1 VNAPCADCEI
11 VFCRVNLCL
20 EELYLL
26 GNPCCE
32 FDGYRF
38 FVIGTL
44 PQLKKL
50 DGNEVTAT
58 ERILARQQL
67 KEIRERLVVAAKER
81 VRQMGGNPDL
91 VDAPEVEEEQV
102 GNVTR
107 QPMEFECIML
117 MHSSFPFPFSL
128 PFSFSFSFFPF
139 LFAPSSVSL
148 SPSPPSP
155 SLHSLRLALSTPS
168 VSPPGMCTQ
177 PLDHCAYT

>member
-1 VNAPCADCEI
+1 MRDTDCHV

-67 KEIRERLVVAAKER
+67 KDIRERLVVAAKER

-107 QPMEFECIML
+107 QPIESISMML
-117 MHSSFPFPFSL
+117 IHSSFPFPFPF
-128 PFSFSFSFFPF
+128 PFSFSFPFPF
-139 LFAPSSVSL
+139 PFPFFLSLLVPSSVSL
-148 SPSPPSP
+148 SSFFRPPSP
-155 SLHSLRLALSTPS
+155 
-168 VSPPGMCTQ
+168 GMCKHPT
-177 PLDHCAYT
+177 